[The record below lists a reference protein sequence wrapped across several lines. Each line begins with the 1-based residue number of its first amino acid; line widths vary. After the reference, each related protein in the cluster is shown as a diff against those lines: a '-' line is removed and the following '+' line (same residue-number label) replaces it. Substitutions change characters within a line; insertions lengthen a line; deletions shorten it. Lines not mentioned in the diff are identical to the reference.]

1 MTEQVAERPTV
12 PTGTQLITLDPQTY
26 VTGVYAPFRTRLAE
40 AKAAVAN
47 IETVDVSTKEAMA
60 VAIKHRATFRTLR
73 TEAEKAR
80 VQRKA
85 PILEIG
91 RLLDSRYREIESEI
105 LQDEERFHDAIVAE
119 QTRKERERE
128 EREKAEAARIAAIQD
143 ALARLNNA
151 AAAYVGKPSA
161 EIAAGLE
168 KIRAHDVAGWA
179 AEFLPV
185 AQEAHAKAV
194 AALEQLLA
202 GALAQEKA
210 KAEEEARIKAER
222 EELARLRAEQ
232 IERDRQE
239 QARVV
244 EENRKRAAAE
254 AEARA
259 KIEAAERESRARIEA
274 EERAARLAREEE
286 DRKARAVAEEQRKTR
301 EAEEAKAKAI
311 RDAEEA
317 RQRAERE
324 RLAEESRALAEQQ
337 RQAQE
342 REAAAQREIER
353 AQIELMDGN
362 AMLAKFVE
370 RFGKRKEFATI
381 VRAINAYLQ
390 PGRKE
395 AA

>member
-1 MTEQVAERPTV
+1 MTTEVVEKLTPIAEYSPTAAALADLEHRYKGVVFDVATRDGMATAIKGRAELRGYRV
-12 PTGTQLITLDPQTY
+12 ALEKKRVEIK
-26 VTGVYAPFRTRLAE
+26 APALERTRLIDAE
-40 AKAAVAN
+40 AKRLTAALSALEDP
-47 IETVDVSTKEAMA
+47 IDEA
-60 VAIKHRATFRTLR
+60 IQT
-73 TEAEKAR
+73 
-80 VQRKA
+80 
-85 PILEIG
+85 
-91 RLLDSRYREIESEI
+91 
-105 LQDEERFHDAIVAE
+105 E

-128 EREKAEAARIAAIQD
+128 ERERAEAARIAAIQD
-143 ALARLNNA
+143 NLARLTNA
-151 AAAYVGKPSA
+151 AGAYVGKPSG

-194 AALEQLLA
+194 AALEQLHA

-222 EELARLRAEQ
+222 EELARLRAES
-232 IERDRQE
+232 EARAKEE
-239 QARVV
+239 QAR
-244 EENRKRAAAE
+244 AAAIARQQAEE
-254 AEARA
+254 AAAARA
-259 KIEAAERESRARIEA
+259 KIEAEERASRERIEA
-274 EERAARLAREEE
+274 QERAARIAREAEE
-286 DRKARAVAEEQRKTR
+286 AKARAIAEEARKVR

-324 RLAEESRALAEQQ
+324 RLDKEARALAEQQ
-337 RQAQE
+337 RAAQE

-353 AQIELMDGN
+353 AQVELMDGN

-370 RFGKRKEFATI
+370 KFGKRKEFAPV
-381 VRAINAYLQ
+381 VRAINTYLQ
-390 PGRKE
+390 PGRKG

>member
-1 MTEQVAERPTV
+1 MSAVEQDKPLTAIAEYNATAAALADLEHRYKGVVFDVATREGMATAIKGRAELRGYRV
-12 PTGTQLITLDPQTY
+12 ALEKKRVEIK
-26 VTGVYAPFRTRLAE
+26 APALERTRLIDAE
-40 AKAAVAN
+40 AKRLTAALSALEDP
-47 IETVDVSTKEAMA
+47 IDEA
-60 VAIKHRATFRTLR
+60 IQT
-73 TEAEKAR
+73 
-80 VQRKA
+80 
-85 PILEIG
+85 
-91 RLLDSRYREIESEI
+91 
-105 LQDEERFHDAIVAE
+105 E

-128 EREKAEAARIAAIQD
+128 EREKAEAARIAAIQ
-143 ALARLNNA
+143 
-151 AAAYVGKPSA
+151 A
-161 EIAAGLE
+161 EIAGIDRIPSTAAGAPSSAIESILGGL
-168 KIRAHDVAGWA
+168 RTMTVS
-179 AEFLPV
+179 
-185 AQEAHAKAV
+185 AQEFQALADAAKARAI
-194 AALEQLLA
+194 AALEQLHA

-232 IERDRQE
+232 VERDRQE

-274 EERAARLAREEE
+274 EERAARVAREEE
-286 DRKARAVAEEQRKTR
+286 DRKARAIAEEQRKTR

-337 RQAQE
+337 RQAKE

-370 RFGKRKEFATI
+370 RFGKRKEFAPV
-381 VRAINAYLQ
+381 VRAITAYLQ

>member
-1 MTEQVAERPTV
+1 MSAQVAEKPADL
-12 PTGTQLITLDPQTY
+12 TGTQLITLDPRAY
-26 VTGVYAPFRTRLAE
+26 VTAVYAPFRERLDA
-40 AKAAVAN
+40 AKAGVAG
-47 IETVDVSTKEAMA
+47 IETIDVSTKEAMA
-60 VAIKHRATFRTLR
+60 VAIKHRATFRTIR

-194 AALEQLLA
+194 AALEQLHA

-222 EELARLRAEQ
+222 EELARLRAES
-232 IERDRQE
+232 EARAKEE
-239 QARVV
+239 QARAAETARKQA
-244 EENRKRAAAE
+244 EEAAA
-254 AEARA
+254 ARA
-259 KIEAAERESRARIEA
+259 KIEAEERASRERIEA
-274 EERAARLAREEE
+274 QERAARLAREAEE
-286 DRKARAVAEEQRKTR
+286 AKARAAAEEARKVR
-301 EAEEAKAKAI
+301 EAEEA
-311 RDAEEA
+311 
-317 RQRAERE
+317 RQAAERK
-324 RLAEESRALAEQQ
+324 RLEDEARALAEQK

-353 AQIELMDGN
+353 AQNELMDGN

-370 RFGKRKEFATI
+370 RFGKRKEFAPV